1 MQTGFSA
8 PRRARSL
15 VSLLLALT
23 LLALLSAASCGK
35 DKQKTPIGLIVV
47 YTGPD
52 IYDTVHTF
60 TKDDFSVLASYEDG
74 TDEYVDDYTFEQKG
88 LDAGFYLFDFEY
100 NGYTTEA
107 YVRCHVPIY
116 PSELNP

>member
-1 MQTGFSA
+1 MQTRFSSA
-8 PRRARSL
+8 LRAA

-23 LLALLSAASCGK
+23 FLVLPFAVSCGK
-35 DKQKTPIGLIVV
+35 EKPKEPVGLIVV

-52 IYDTVHTF
+52 VYDTVHTF

-74 TDEYVDDYTFEQKG
+74 TDEYVHDYTFEMTG
-88 LDAGFYLFDFEY
+88 LDAGFYLFKFAY
-100 NGYTTEA
+100 NGYETEA

-116 PSELNP
+116 PSEMNP